1 MGVGPRHHW
10 NVRRMATAVALLI
23 LFVGAAASVP
33 ETAGAASGGA
43 SPFEKLDLEPA
54 PCSPSSK
61 TSILPVPPSQVTAVE
76 SAVES
81 VVGEHMTSLGQC
93 AHGLLYLAL
102 TPGSEA
108 LARRVR
114 ARFGPAVQIVVGFT
128 VWNGS
133 PGRSPRCLS
142 VPSDAKPP
150 KGFTATLELD
160 AKTVTSGAN
169 FNGHIELRNPGTTA
183 VEVDTS
189 GPLTVELV
197 RPGTRDVVATYSGA
211 IAGVGGGDLLAPGH
225 TDTVRV
231 VGGTARCDGGLGSA
245 APPGRYEA
253 VALLSVPGSAGTGPA
268 GDAITTF
275 VPVQIVR
282 AR

>member
-1 MGVGPRHHW
+1 M
-10 NVRRMATAVALLI
+10 LL
-23 LFVGAAASVP
+23 LLVGAATSVP

-43 SPFEKLDLEPA
+43 SPIGKWDLEPA
-54 PCSPSSK
+54 PCLPSSK
-61 TSILPVPPSQVTAVE
+61 TSIPPVPPSQIAAVE
-76 SAVES
+76 SAVQS

-128 VWNGS
+128 VWNGA
-133 PGRSPRCLS
+133 PGRSPHCPA

-150 KGFTATLELD
+150 KGFTATLELN

-169 FNGHIELRNPGTTA
+169 LKGHIELRNPGTTA

-189 GPLTVELV
+189 QPLIVDLV

-211 IAGVGGGDLLAPGH
+211 IAGVGGGGLLAPGH
-225 TDTVRV
+225 TDTVPV
-231 VGGTARCDGGLGSA
+231 VGGTARCDGGIGSA

-253 VALLSVPGSAGTGPA
+253 VALLSEPNGAGTGPA
-268 GDAITTF
+268 GDAITTL
-275 VPVQIVR
+275 VPVRIVR